1 MMEEA
6 KKKILL
12 VEDDKDF
19 SEVLRMR
26 LEKLNFEVTQLYDGM
41 ETIKATKETSP
52 DVIILD
58 IFLPE
63 MDGFTV
69 LKSLKAEKSPCVS
82 GKLVSDVP
90 VIVMTGKA
98 PMMEETV
105 RFEGACEFL
114 TKPLDIDALVRRIAQ
129 ILKEDSSK

>member
-1 MMEEA
+1 MEET
-6 KKKILL
+6 KRKILL

-26 LEKLNFEVTQLYDGM
+26 LEKLNFEVVQLYDGT
-41 ETIKATKETSP
+41 EIIKMVKEVGP

-58 IFLPE
+58 IFMPE
-63 MDGFTV
+63 MDGFTA
-69 LKSLKAEKSPCVS
+69 LKSLKAEKVPCAS
-82 GKLVSDVP
+82 SKLISDIP

-129 ILKEDSSK
+129 VLKEESSG